1 MSERR
6 VVEDV
11 VNKKRY
17 AYGSIIKILLT
28 ASILI
33 SVIIVLKKCSIFNFT
48 SPTQLKE
55 FLSRFGMYS
64 PVIYIV
70 LFTIVPLTLFP
81 DSILAIGGG
90 LAFGL
95 AKGSI
100 YTMIGALCGA
110 TLSFYIS
117 RILGKEIVYKL
128 TKGKIQ
134 ELGNRIKE
142 KGFNVILLLRLIPL
156 FPFDIISYSAGLSGI
171 RYRDFI
177 SATFIGVIP
186 GIIVFTNI
194 GDKAAKIGSVEFYI
208 SISLL
213 MMLIL
218 LSKKFKKVIDKK

>member
-6 VVEDV
+6 VAEDV
-11 VNKKRY
+11 DNKKK
-17 AYGSIIKILLT
+17 YGYGFIIKILVT
-28 ASILI
+28 SGILI
-33 SVIIVLKKCSIFNFT
+33 SIITLLKKYGIFNFT

-55 FLSRFGMYS
+55 FLSEFGMYS
-64 PVIYIV
+64 PIIYIV

-90 LAFGL
+90 VAFGL
-95 AKGSI
+95 VKGSI

-117 RILGKEIVYKL
+117 RILGKEIVDKL
-128 TKGKIQ
+128 TKGKIK

-156 FPFDIISYSAGLSGI
+156 FPFDIISYSAGLSDI
-171 RYRDFI
+171 KYRDFI

-194 GDKAAKIGSVEFYI
+194 GDKAADIGSVEFYI

-213 MMLIL
+213 IMLIL
-218 LSKKFKKVIDKK
+218 LSKKFKKFIDKN